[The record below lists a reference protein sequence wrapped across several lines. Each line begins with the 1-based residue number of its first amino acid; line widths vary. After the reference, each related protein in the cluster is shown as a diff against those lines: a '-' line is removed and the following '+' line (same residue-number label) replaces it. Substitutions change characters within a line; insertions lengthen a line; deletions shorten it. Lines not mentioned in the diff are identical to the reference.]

1 MDESRTE
8 TTTCVE
14 IDGRRFVLDADR
26 HLVGLMTDIEAA
38 AARPNP
44 TFVQLTDGDE
54 RVSVLV
60 SSRTRVVVTVHR
72 TGAAQEPL
80 DEPIAFPA
88 DTDWDL

>member
-26 HLVGLMTDIEAA
+26 HLAGVMADIEAA

-60 SSRTRVVVTVHR
+60 SSRTRVVVTVYR
-72 TGAAQEPL
+72 SSAAQEAL
-80 DEPIAFPA
+80 NEPVVFPDA
-88 DTDWDL
+88 DWDL